1 MTPIGQSNGM
11 ILGLIA
17 DRRITRSE
25 LNKRVKEG
33 EWRDIHREL
42 IAWALQR
49 ELYT

>member
-1 MTPIGQSNGM
+1 MNTIGKSNAV

-33 EWRDIHREL
+33 SYPDIHREL
-42 IAWALQR
+42 IAWAIKTAGL
-49 ELYT
+49 

>member
-1 MTPIGQSNGM
+1 MNTIGKSNAT

-33 EWRDIHREL
+33 EFSDIHREL
-42 IAWALQR
+42 IAWALKDAG
-49 ELYT
+49 L